1 MEKFPKLKEKLRI
14 VIFCGGFGTRMW
26 PMSRR
31 ECPKQFQP
39 LLGEKSFFQA
49 TYERLRLVFKS
60 EEIFASTSQDQ
71 VGFIKKQI
79 PGFSDRNII
88 AEPERRDT
96 FGAIGYSTVYLD
108 KLFPNSLM
116 AVTWCDGYIRDDQR
130 YAKLFFHGAR
140 VAQNLPVICMMQV
153 RPVYPTTQLGWV
165 KIGKLVGKVGNYK
178 VCVFERH
185 LEKPDLATAKK
196 LFSQKNWL
204 VNPGFYVWRTSTMMG
219 FYQNIAPD
227 DYRHLLAIKKAL
239 GTKDEKK
246 IASQEYSRLQK
257 TSVDFGIY
265 EKLPSKSQLVIVSDL
280 WWHDV
285 GTWDLLYEAMIS
297 GQRQNII
304 KGDAEVI
311 DSQGN
316 LVYLPKNKIAAI
328 IGAEN
333 LVVVDTADGLLVCQR
348 GRAGEVK
355 KFVES
360 LEDKGKE
367 EYL

>member
-1 MEKFPKLKEKLRI
+1 
-14 VIFCGGFGTRMW
+14 
-26 PMSRR
+26 
-31 ECPKQFQP
+31 
-39 LLGEKSFFQA
+39 
-49 TYERLRLVFKS
+49 
-60 EEIFASTSQDQ
+60 
-71 VGFIKKQI
+71 
-79 PGFSDRNII
+79 
-88 AEPERRDT
+88 
-96 FGAIGYSTVYLD
+96 
-108 KLFPNSLM
+108 
-116 AVTWCDGYIRDDQR
+116 
-130 YAKLFFHGAR
+130 
-140 VAQNLPVICMMQV
+140 
-153 RPVYPTTQLGWV
+153 
-165 KIGKLVGKVGNYK
+165 
-178 VCVFERH
+178 
-185 LEKPDLATAKK
+185 
-196 LFSQKNWL
+196 
-204 VNPGFYVWRTSTMMG
+204 MMG

-265 EKLPSKSQLVIVSDL
+265 EKLHSKSQLVIVSDL